1 MPQQV
6 GRFETDIVRHVTLN
20 YLLHLPPGYGEVEGP
35 WPMIYF
41 LHGAGERGD
50 DVTKLLKHGIPKIV
64 ERDPDFPFIALSPQC
79 PEGSWWP
86 LEVEALYRLLE
97 EIVARYEVD
106 ERRIYLTGIS
116 MGGFGSWR
124 LGSAH
129 PDRFAAVVPIC
140 GGMEGPA
147 RQVHTLKDVPVWAF
161 HGAKDPT
168 VPLAQSER
176 LVEALDACGGNVRL
190 TVYPEA
196 AHDSW
201 TETYDNP
208 DLYRWLLAQS
218 R

>member
-1 MPQQV
+1 MLQQA
-6 GRFETDIVRHVTLN
+6 GRFETDIVRHVTLD

-64 ERDPDFPFIALSPQC
+64 ERDPEFPFIALSPQC
-79 PEGSWWP
+79 PQESWWP
-86 LEVEALYRLLE
+86 LEVEALHRLLE
-97 EIVARYEVD
+97 EIVARYDVD

-116 MGGFGSWR
+116 MGGYGSWR
-124 LGSAH
+124 LGSAY
-129 PDRFAAVVPIC
+129 PERFAAVVPIC

-147 RQVHTLKDVPVWAF
+147 QQVCALKEVPVWAF

-176 LVEALDACGGNVRL
+176 LVEALEACGGDVRL

-208 DLYRWLLAQS
+208 ELYRWLLAQS